1 MQEFI
6 AQCPTCGFSFST
18 DDSSVGIATTCAN
31 CSKDFV
37 VQLTDAPIS
46 QGRSAKIRPDEIVVT
61 SADLHTPYEV
71 VGMVCFTVGTRG
83 EMRTAFEAL
92 KGGIAYKL
100 GKKAGQ
106 VSQAKGVGQL
116 IGGVGF
122 DSDGNVGLTGQYAG
136 ASFNSSDL
144 EIAFHIAVNQLQLR
158 ASYIN
163 ANAVVAFRYDI
174 DFDSNANV
182 LNFMATAFGT
192 AVRLK

>member
-1 MQEFI
+1 
-6 AQCPTCGFSFST
+6 
-18 DDSSVGIATTCAN
+18 
-31 CSKDFV
+31 
-37 VQLTDAPIS
+37 
-46 QGRSAKIRPDEIVVT
+46 
-61 SADLHTPYEV
+61 
-71 VGMVCFTVGTRG
+71 MVCFTVGTRG
-83 EMRTAFEAL
+83 EMRTTFEAL
-92 KGGIAYKL
+92 KVGIAYKL
-100 GKKAGQ
+100 GKTSGQ

-122 DSDGNVGLTGQYAG
+122 DSDGNVALTGQYAG